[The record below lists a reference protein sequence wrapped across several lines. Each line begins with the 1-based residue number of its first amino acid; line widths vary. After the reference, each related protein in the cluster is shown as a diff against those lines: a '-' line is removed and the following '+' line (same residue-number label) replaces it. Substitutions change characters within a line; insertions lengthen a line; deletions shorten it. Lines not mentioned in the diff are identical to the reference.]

1 MKLVLAE
8 KPSVGASIAAVL
20 NAKKREDGFFIGSG
34 YIVSWCVGHL
44 VEFAQADEYDEKYSK
59 WRYADLPIVPV
70 EWKYNIAK
78 EKKKQLKIISDLMR
92 RADVDTVICAT
103 DAGREGELIFRLVY
117 EYCKC
122 NKPIQR
128 LWISSMEEKAI
139 TEGFRTLKNGSEYDR
154 LYKSALCRAQAD
166 WIVGINATRLFSVL
180 YNATLNVGRVQSPT
194 LALIVEREKEINA
207 FVKEPFYT
215 VELDCRSFTVYG
227 EKLKDRQTAENIRA
241 VCDGKTAWITSI
253 EKQEKALLSPKLY
266 DLTTLQREAN
276 RLYGFTSQQTLDY
289 VQSLYEKKLTTY
301 PRTDSR
307 YLTEDMAAMLPML
320 TYNVAGVVPFTK
332 CLSPFVD
339 VKRVIDNKKVTDHHA
354 IIPTQTMS
362 KTDLSSLPT
371 GEREIL
377 YMIAVRL
384 ICAVGDKHICNET
397 TVTVECENY
406 IFKAKGKNVL
416 KEGWKA
422 VEQTFK
428 DSLKNKPDEDGEEDK
443 TLPELHK
450 GQIFENVKAGVR
462 EGFTSP
468 PKHYTEDTLLSAM
481 ECAGDFS
488 DIPDAERKGLGTPAT
503 RAAIIEKLVKT
514 GFVERKEAKK
524 VKNLLPTE
532 KGINLI
538 TVLPEVIKSPA
549 LTANW
554 EGMLKQ
560 IEKGEISNVD
570 FIAGIVDLMNG
581 LVKANSVPTPEYVPL
596 FGSLR
601 QSQKSGEALGL
612 CPRCGKSVY
621 ESGKSFSCENK
632 NCGFSIWKDNKFF
645 TSKKKKLTAEIVAIL
660 LKEGRVNMTGLY
672 SEKSGKTYN
681 AVITLDDS
689 GGKWVNFKMEFKE
702 KKTNNRS

>member
-20 NAKKREDGFFIGSG
+20 NAKKREDGFFIGSNG

-44 VEFAQADEYDEKYSK
+44 VEFAQADEYDLKYAK
-59 WRYADLPIVPV
+59 WKYADLPIIPA

-78 EKKKQLKIISDLMR
+78 DKKKQLKIISDLMKR
-92 RADVDTVICAT
+92 SDVDTVICAT

-122 NKPIQR
+122 KKPIQR

-139 TEGFRTLKNGSEYDR
+139 ADGFRNLKDGSEYDR

-215 VELDCRSFTVYG
+215 VELDCHSFTASG
-227 EKLKDRQTAENIRA
+227 EKLKDRQAAEDIQA
-241 VCDGKTAWITSI
+241 VCDGKTARITSV
-253 EKQEKALLSPKLY
+253 EKQEKSMLPPKLY

-289 VQSLYEKKLTTY
+289 AQSLYEKKLATY

-307 YLTEDMAAMLPML
+307 YLTEDMAAGLPAL
-320 TYNVAGVVPFTK
+320 IYDVAGAVPFTK
-332 CLSPFVD
+332 GLSPFVD
-339 VKRVIDNKKVTDHHA
+339 VRRVVDNKKVTDHHA
-354 IIPTQTMS
+354 IIPTQTMT

-384 ICAVGDKHICNET
+384 ICAVGDKHVYNET

-416 KEGWKA
+416 KDGWKA

-428 DSLKNKPDEDGEEDK
+428 DSLKNKPDDDGDDDK
-443 TLPELHK
+443 ALPELNK
-450 GQIFENVKAGVR
+450 GQVFEKVKAEVR
-462 EGFTSP
+462 EGFTTP
-468 PKHYTEDTLLSAM
+468 PKHFTEDTLLSAM

-514 GFVERKEAKK
+514 GFIERQKK
-524 VKNLLPTE
+524 SLIPLQ
-532 KGINLI
+532 KGISLI

-560 IEKGEISNVD
+560 IEKGEISNAD
-570 FIAGIVDLMNG
+570 FMDGIVDLTDG
-581 LVKANSVPTPEYVPL
+581 LVKTNSAPNPEYASL
-596 FGSLR
+596 FGTPR
-601 QSQKSGEALGL
+601 QLQGEALGL

-621 ESGKSFSCENK
+621 DGGKGFFCENK
-632 NCGFSIWKDNKFF
+632 TCGFSLWKDNKFF
-645 TSKKKKLTAEIVAIL
+645 TAKKKMLTAEIAAVL
-660 LKEGRVNMTGLY
+660 LKEGRVHMTGLY
-672 SEKSGKTYN
+672 SEKTGKTYN

-689 GGKWVNFKMEFKE
+689 GGKWVNFKMEFE
-702 KKTNNRS
+702 NKKNKH